1 MRIISGRAR
10 SIRLIV
16 PQSDKV
22 RPTEDKVKESLFA
35 TLGDI
40 NGCAVLDLFSGTGAL
55 GLEALSRGASQVV
68 MIEREEL
75 HVAAMRS
82 NLAAVQKAI
91 NSGGVSPNEVGAVQI
106 IRADVRTALKSLAG
120 TFDIILA
127 DPPYH
132 TAPGEYGGRELLL
145 DESLLR
151 LAADDAIIMLEHDSA
166 TKDLPWAPLSS
177 WQLLKSRAFGIRTAS
192 FARLTAREER

>member
-10 SIRLIV
+10 SIRLVV

-35 TLGDI
+35 TLGAI

-68 MIEREEL
+68 MIEREES

-91 NSGGVSPNEVGAVQI
+91 RSSGASQDEIGTAQI
-106 IRADVRTALKSLAG
+106 IRADVRTALKSLQG
-120 TFDIILA
+120 KFDIILA

-132 TAPGEYGGRELLL
+132 PAPSEYGGRELLL
-145 DESLLR
+145 DDALLR
-151 LAADDAIIMLEHDSA
+151 IAADDAIIMLEHDTA
-166 TKDLPWAPLSS
+166 TKDLPWAPLSQ

-192 FARLTAREER
+192 FARIANP

>member
-1 MRIISGRAR
+1 M
-10 SIRLIV
+10 
-16 PQSDKV
+16 

-40 NGCAVLDLFSGTGAL
+40 SGCAVLDLFSGTGAL

-68 MIEREEL
+68 MIEREES
-75 HVAAMRS
+75 HVAAMRT

-91 NSGGVSPNEVGAVQI
+91 SSSGASPDEIGTVQI
-106 IRADVRTALKSLAG
+106 IRADVRSALKSLSG
-120 TFDIILA
+120 KFDIILA

-132 TAPGEYGGRELLL
+132 PAPGEYGGRELLL
-145 DESLLR
+145 DDALLQ
-151 LAADDAIIMLEHDSA
+151 LANDDAIIMLEHDTA
-166 TKDLPWAPLSS
+166 TKDLPWAPHSQ

-192 FARLTAREER
+192 FARVVEK